1 MLRLGR
7 RFGGMRMA
15 GWGCCLALRCRS
27 LWGLGGR
34 GAGLVSRLLR
44 LWKRKMLLLLLLLL
58 SSQLLV
64 VVPAG
69 CRRLQPPL
77 HKNLSPRR
85 KRPS

>member
-15 GWGCCLALRCRS
+15 GWGFYLALRCRS

-44 LWKRKMLLLLLLLL
+44 LWKRKMLLLLL
-58 SSQLLV
+58 SSRLLV
-64 VVPAG
+64 VVPVG